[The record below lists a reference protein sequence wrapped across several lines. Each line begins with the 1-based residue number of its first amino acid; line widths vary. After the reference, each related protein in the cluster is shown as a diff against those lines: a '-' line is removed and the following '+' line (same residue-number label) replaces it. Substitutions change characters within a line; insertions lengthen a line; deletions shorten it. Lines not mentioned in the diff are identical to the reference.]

1 MALTWKASF
10 SGKEYRIFRGKLIV
24 GLLKTSMWK
33 GDAYG
38 ELNGYMLLFKPL
50 GFWKK
55 TTQILDIE
63 GKKELGRIE
72 YNWWKN
78 SAVIT
83 YEDMMYE
90 WKYQS
95 WSHKSWDVKGP
106 EESVNFL
113 LSSLWRNEGN
123 IEYEDTPGAVIL
135 AALYVQSHFS
145 KVTSAALIS

>member
-1 MALTWKASF
+1 MALTWKTSF

-24 GLLKTSMWK
+24 GILKTSMWK
-33 GDAYG
+33 EDAYG

-63 GKKELGRIE
+63 GKRELGKIE
-72 YNWWKN
+72 YNWWKS

-83 YEDMMYE
+83 YEEVLYE

-95 WSHKSWDVKGP
+95 WSRKSWDVKGP
-106 EESVNFL
+106 EESAGFS
-113 LSSLWRNEGN
+113 LSGFWRNEGN
-123 IEYEDTPGAVIL
+123 IEYEDMPGAIIL
-135 AALYVQSHFS
+135 AALYVQSYFS
-145 KVTSAALIS
+145 KVAAAAT